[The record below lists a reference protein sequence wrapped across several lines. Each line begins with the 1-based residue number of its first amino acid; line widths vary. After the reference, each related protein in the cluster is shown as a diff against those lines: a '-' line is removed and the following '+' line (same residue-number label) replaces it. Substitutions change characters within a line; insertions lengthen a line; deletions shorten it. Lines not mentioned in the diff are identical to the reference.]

1 MIVLLNMCFA
11 GKISGKIGL
20 KAIRVTIFFPNI
32 WSTNRVKT
40 GEVMKKMGKLT
51 VLEGD

>member
-20 KAIRVTIFFPNI
+20 KAIRVTIFSPI
-32 WSTNRVKT
+32 Y
-40 GEVMKKMGKLT
+40 GPQIG
-51 VLEGD
+51 